1 MLSGVSLFINEVRIE
16 ERVSYEKE
24 YKRAKRTYLQFG
36 NWLIQFGI
44 VFYSW
49 EWICSRWICLR
60 KDINTLY
67 KEVYNAKE
75 NICKK
80 LDVSEDC
87 DVETIIDNLLAIAKI
102 LSLKMYEYGEDKVHL
117 KM

>member
-1 MLSGVSLFINEVRIE
+1 MKKSTKGQKEHIYNLAIG
-16 ERVSYEKE
+16 SYNVELYSIPGSE
-24 YKRAKRTYLQFG
+24 YVQDEFAEGKP
-36 NWLIQFGI
+36 
-44 VFYSW
+44 
-49 EWICSRWICLR
+49 C
-60 KDINTLY
+60 NTLY
-67 KEVYNAKE
+67 EEVYNAKE